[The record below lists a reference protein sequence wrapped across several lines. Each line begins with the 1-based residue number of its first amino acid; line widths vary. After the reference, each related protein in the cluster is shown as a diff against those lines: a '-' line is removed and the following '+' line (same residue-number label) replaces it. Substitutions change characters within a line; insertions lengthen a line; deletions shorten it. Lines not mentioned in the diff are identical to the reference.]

1 MKYTS
6 ISDEQME
13 LIETVL
19 TDWEKQEMSEI
30 APRTDMLHG
39 LREVRFRA
47 IDVPRKYNEDRPWET
62 ETEDAESLVY
72 AINEELERDAVPRET
87 NFGCPTI
94 VETAAEYDDREEA
107 LERLHDDVAMI
118 VEIAHNFGWTLH
130 DYDEH
135 TISLQPAED
144 EHTAD
149 SL

>member
-1 MKYTS
+1 MKYTA
-6 ISDEQME
+6 ITDEQME

-30 APRTDMLHG
+30 APRTEMLDG

-47 IDVPRKYNEDRPWET
+47 IDVPRKYQDDRPWEV
-62 ETEDAESLVY
+62 ESEKPESIVY

-87 NFGCPTI
+87 NFGFPTI
-94 VETAAEYDDREEA
+94 VETSTDYNDREQA

-130 DYDEH
+130 EYSEDS
-135 TISLQPAED
+135 ISLRPAED
-144 EHTAD
+144 EHTIDA
-149 SL
+149 L